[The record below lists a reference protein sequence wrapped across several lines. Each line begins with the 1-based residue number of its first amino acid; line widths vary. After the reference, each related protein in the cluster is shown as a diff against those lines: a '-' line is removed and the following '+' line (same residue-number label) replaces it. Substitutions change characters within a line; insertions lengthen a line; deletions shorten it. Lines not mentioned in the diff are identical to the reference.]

1 MDIESLGIYLALR
14 LGHWT
19 FKVMA
24 LKNIFKIF
32 KIKDLRNK
40 ILFVL
45 LVFVIFRIMA
55 NIPIPGTDIT
65 KLKAFF
71 DQFQV
76 FGLFNVFT
84 GGTLENLSIIMLGLG
99 PYITAT
105 VVLQLLS
112 MIFPQLE
119 KMMKEEGEA
128 GKEKFNQYG
137 RILTIPLAI
146 FQGTAMLGL
155 LRRQGVLTSMPPIS
169 MIASVLSIAA
179 GSLFL
184 VWLGELI
191 SEKGLG
197 NGTSLLIFAGIISRF
212 PSNILEIYT
221 GLQSDPAKVPFYL
234 LFLISSLMII
244 FGVVLI
250 TEARRNIP
258 IAYARR
264 VRGRKMYGGMK
275 TLLPLNI
282 NPAGVM
288 PIIFALSLLT
298 LPGMIA
304 NFFVHMEGMI
314 GNIAQKIVDF
324 LANSLVYGILYFFM
338 VFLFTFFYTMVT
350 FDPKTIAN
358 NLKQIGGFVPGIR
371 PGTSTSQFLS
381 YTLNRILP
389 IGALFLG
396 VIALAPSIVG
406 KITGIMTFQ
415 FLVGGTSLLILVSV
429 ALETYQEI
437 KAYLQMQEL

>member
-1 MDIESLGIYLALR
+1 
-14 LGHWT
+14 
-19 FKVMA
+19 
-24 LKNIFKIF
+24 
-32 KIKDLRNK
+32 
-40 ILFVL
+40 
-45 LVFVIFRIMA
+45 
-55 NIPIPGTDIT
+55 
-65 KLKAFF
+65 
-71 DQFQV
+71 
-76 FGLFNVFT
+76 
-84 GGTLENLSIIMLGLG
+84 
-99 PYITAT
+99 
-105 VVLQLLS
+105 
-112 MIFPQLE
+112 
-119 KMMKEEGEA
+119 
-128 GKEKFNQYG
+128 
-137 RILTIPLAI
+137 
-146 FQGTAMLGL
+146 
-155 LRRQGVLTSMPPIS
+155 
-169 MIASVLSIAA
+169 
-179 GSLFL
+179 
-184 VWLGELI
+184 
-191 SEKGLG
+191 
-197 NGTSLLIFAGIISRF
+197 
-212 PSNILEIYT
+212 
-221 GLQSDPAKVPFYL
+221 
-234 LFLISSLMII
+234 
-244 FGVVLI
+244 
-250 TEARRNIP
+250 
-258 IAYARR
+258 
-264 VRGRKMYGGMK
+264 MYGGMK

>member
-1 MDIESLGIYLALR
+1 MFLN
-14 LGHWT
+14 
-19 FKVMA
+19 
-24 LKNIFKIF
+24 NILKIF
-32 KIKDLRNK
+32 KIKDLRK
-40 ILFVL
+40 RILFVL

-55 NIPIPGTDIT
+55 NIPIPGADVE

-119 KMMKEEGEA
+119 KMYKQEGEA

-137 RILTIPLAI
+137 RMLTVPLAI
-146 FQGTAMLGL
+146 FQGYAMLGL
-155 LRRQGVLTSMPPIS
+155 LQRQGVIGALGFSQLS
-169 MIASVLSIAA
+169 ASVLVVAA
-179 GSLFL
+179 GTVFL
-184 VWLGELI
+184 MWLGELI

-197 NGTSLLIFAGIISRF
+197 SGTSLLIFAGIISRF
-212 PSNILEIYT
+212 PGNILQIYR
-221 GLQSDPAKVPFYL
+221 GLSTDPARVPFYI
-234 LFLISSLMII
+234 LFLVSSLAII
-244 FGVVLI
+244 FGVVMI

-258 IAYARR
+258 VSYAKR
-264 VRGRKMYGGMK
+264 VRGRKMYGGAK
-275 TLLPLNI
+275 TFLPLNI
-282 NPAGVM
+282 NPSGVM

-298 LPGMIA
+298 LPGMVA
-304 NFFVHMEGMI
+304 NFFIDAEGTI
-314 GNIAQKIVDF
+314 GSIAQSIVNLF
-324 LANSLVYGILYFFM
+324 ENSLFHSLAYFLL
-338 VFLFTFFYTMVT
+338 VFVFTFFYTMVI
-350 FDPKTIAN
+350 FDPKTMAQ
-358 NLKQIGGFVPGIR
+358 NLKQIGGFIPGIR
-371 PGTSTSQFLS
+371 PGASTSNFIS
-381 YTLNRILP
+381 HTLNRILP

-396 VIALAPSIVG
+396 LIALSPTIVG
-406 KITGIMTFQ
+406 KITGVMAFQ

-429 ALETYQEI
+429 ILETYQEI